1 MKAVILAGGRG
12 ARLKSGDD
20 GIPKPMVR
28 IGPKPVLEHQIDLLR
43 RYGLKDII
51 LIVGYKSEV
60 ITGYFQDGKK
70 WGVKIEYFVEDK
82 PLGTTGG
89 LKEIEDKLT
98 SDFVLLYGDVMVDI
112 SLSMLLDFHKS
123 KKGIATLVIHP
134 NDHPY
139 DSDLVEI
146 NSESR
151 IVKFHPK
158 PHPPDKF
165 YKNLVNA
172 AVYVCSPRML
182 GCIKKGVKEDLGR
195 DIFPSIAEGE
205 KLYGYVTA
213 EYVKDMGTIDR
224 LKEVSVDYSS
234 GRIAALNMER
244 PRRCVF
250 LDRDGVINKKV
261 DQLHR
266 LEDFELLENTA
277 SGLRKLNES
286 GYLTIVVTNQ
296 PAVARGLCT
305 VGQIEEIHKKMDTLL
320 GQKHAK
326 LDGTYYCPHHPD
338 KGYPEENPE
347 YKIVCDCRKPK
358 TGMILQAQKEYN
370 INLKDSFLIGDS
382 YIDILCGKNA
392 GLKTIGVRTGD
403 GCKDCGSEAD
413 YYFDDLD
420 KAADFICAYQNFC
433 MA

>member
-1 MKAVILAGGRG
+1 MKAVILAGGKG
-12 ARLKSGDD
+12 TRLKNVDD
-20 GIPKPMVR
+20 GLPKPMVR

-43 RYGLKDII
+43 KYAVTDII
-51 LIVGYKSEV
+51 LIVGYKPEA

-70 WGVKIEYFVEDK
+70 WGVNIEYFVEDR

-89 LKEIEDKLT
+89 LKEIESKLT
-98 SDFVLLYGDVMVDI
+98 SDFILLYGDVMPDI
-112 SLSMLLDFHKS
+112 FLPRLIDFHKS
-123 KKGIATLVIHP
+123 KKGIASLVIHP

-146 NSESR
+146 NDERR

-172 AVYVCSPRML
+172 AVYVFSPGIL
-182 GCIKKGVKEDLGR
+182 SFIKKGIKEDLGR
-195 DIFPSIAEGE
+195 DIFPSIVEGE
-205 KLYGYVTA
+205 NLYGYITA
-213 EYVKDMGTIDR
+213 EYIKDIGTIDR
-224 LKEVSVDYSS
+224 LKEVNADYSS
-234 GRIAALNMER
+234 GKIAALNMER

-250 LDRDGVINKKV
+250 LDRDGVINKKI

-266 LEDFELLENTA
+266 LEDFELLENA
-277 SGLRKLNES
+277 GSGIRKLN
-286 GYLTIVVTNQ
+286 GAGCLTIVATNQ

-305 VGQIEEIHKKMDTLL
+305 IEQVEEIHKKMDALL
-320 GQKHAK
+320 GREHAK

-338 KGYPEENPE
+338 KGFEGENPD
-347 YKIVCDCRKPK
+347 YKIICDCRKPK
-358 TGMILQAQKEYN
+358 TGMIMQAQKEFN
-370 INLKDSFLIGDS
+370 IDLKGSFFIGDS

-392 GLKTIGVRTGD
+392 GMKTIGVRTGD
-403 GCKDCGSEAD
+403 GCKDCAGEAD

-420 KAADFICAYQNFC
+420 KAADFVCACRDFR